1 MNCKIESSSA
11 LSVWQYTNITPNHP
25 TLEIF
30 CSTVPRLMLVGILGT
45 EQPLL
50 LDTKCTDDTQVFQ
63 ELPSGSPDAERQQPC

>member
-1 MNCKIESSSA
+1 MNLATLC
-11 LSVWQYTNITPNHP
+11 LCGRQYIRHHTFHT

-50 LDTKCTDDTQVFQ
+50 LDTKCADDTQVFQ
-63 ELPSGSPDAERQQPC
+63 